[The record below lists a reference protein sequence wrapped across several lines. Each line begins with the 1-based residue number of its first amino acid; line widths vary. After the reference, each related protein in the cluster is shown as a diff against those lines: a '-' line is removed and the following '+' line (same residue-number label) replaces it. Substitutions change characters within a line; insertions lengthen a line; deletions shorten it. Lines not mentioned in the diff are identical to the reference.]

1 MPRMPSS
8 AFSAPPIPEK
18 QAWKALSALCVGL
31 FITLL
36 DQSLVAVALPRITED
51 LGASVNQAVWVS
63 AGYLLTF
70 AVPLLVTGRLGD
82 RFGQR
87 TMYLAGMALFTAAAA
102 ACAFAPTIEALI
114 LARAVQGFGASLLN
128 PQSLSVIN
136 RVFARNRR
144 GAAMGVW
151 SAVASSAGLFG
162 PLIGGLLAGGAGWR
176 WVFLLY
182 LPLGLLSLALV
193 ARWVPRLPTG
203 AGRIDPLSAVVS
215 LVAVSGIVF
224 TLQQGPELGWPLWL
238 WGVLALG
245 VLALFL
251 FVWLQ
256 KRADLRGADAL
267 VPLRLF
273 GIRNFRFGSLAV
285 TTLGFAVYSVNLPV
299 MLYLQLGAGLS
310 AQAAGVLLLPTGLV
324 SVALAPVVGRLTD
337 RLEPGR
343 ISKLGFSA
351 MITAMTLFVVLISQE
366 VLFAWLLVPLV
377 LMGVANALCWSANST
392 ISMRPLPTDLLGAG
406 SGVYNTSRQV
416 GAVLG
421 AAALGA
427 AMQIGLQYTTFAN
440 AMGFSLVLHV
450 AVLVFGLV
458 MVSNFRDDRA
468 EAAPGTSGSTSG

>member
-1 MPRMPSS
+1 MRSA
-8 AFSAPPIPEK
+8 AFSSPPIPEK
-18 QAWKALSALCVGL
+18 RAWKALSALCVGL

-36 DQSLVAVALPRITED
+36 DQSLVVVALPRITED

-63 AGYLLTF
+63 AVYLLTF
-70 AVPLLVTGRLGD
+70 AVPLLVTGRMGD

-87 TMYLAGMALFTAAAA
+87 NMYLVGMALFTLAAA

-114 LARAVQGFGASLLN
+114 LARAVQGFGGSLLN

-136 RVFARNRR
+136 RVFARHRR

-162 PLIGGLLAGGAGWR
+162 PVIGGLLAGGIGWR

-182 LPLGLLSLALV
+182 LPLGLVALALV

-203 AGRIDPLSAVVS
+203 AGRIDLLSAVVS
-215 LVAVSGIVF
+215 LIAVLGIVF

-238 WGVLALG
+238 WGVLAVG
-245 VLALFL
+245 VLALVL
-251 FVWLQ
+251 FVRLQ
-256 KRADLRGADAL
+256 KRADLRGAEAL
-267 VPLRLF
+267 VPLGLF
-273 GIRNFRFGSLAV
+273 KIRNFRFGSLSVA
-285 TTLGFAVYSVNLPV
+285 TLGFAVYSVNLPI

-310 AQAAGVLLLPTGLV
+310 AQAAGLLLLPTALV

-343 ISKLGFSA
+343 ISKIGFTS
-351 MITAMTLFVVLISQE
+351 MITAMVLYVVFISQE
-366 VLFAWLLVPLV
+366 LPFVWLILPLM
-377 LMGVANALCWSANST
+377 LMGAANAMCWSANST
-392 ISMRPLPTDLLGAG
+392 ISMRQLPAELLGAG

-427 AMQIGLQYTTFAN
+427 VMQIGLQHTSFAN
-440 AMGFSLVLHV
+440 AMGFSLILHI
-450 AVLVFGLV
+450 AVLVLGLI
-458 MVSNFRDDRA
+458 MVSNFSDDRP
-468 EAAPGTSGSTSG
+468 EAVSGTSG

>member
-1 MPRMPSS
+1 MRSA
-8 AFSAPPIPEK
+8 AFSSPPIPEK

-36 DQSLVAVALPRITED
+36 DQSLVVVALPRITED

-63 AGYLLTF
+63 AVYLLTF

-87 TMYLAGMALFTAAAA
+87 NMYLAGMALFTLAAA

-114 LARAVQGFGASLLN
+114 LARAVQGFGGSLLN

-136 RVFARNRR
+136 RVFARHRR

-151 SAVASSAGLFG
+151 SAVAGSAGLFG
-162 PLIGGLLAGGAGWR
+162 PVIGGLLAGGVGWR

-182 LPLGLLSLALV
+182 LPLGLVALALV

-203 AGRIDPLSAVVS
+203 VGRIDLLSAVVS
-215 LVAVSGIVF
+215 LVAVLGIVF

-238 WGVLALG
+238 WGVLAVG
-245 VLALFL
+245 VLALVL
-251 FVWLQ
+251 FVRLQ
-256 KRADLRGADAL
+256 RRADLRGAEAL

-273 GIRNFRFGSLAV
+273 RIRNFRFGSLSVA
-285 TTLGFAVYSVNLPV
+285 TLGFAVYSVNLPI

-310 AQAAGVLLLPTGLV
+310 AQAAGLLLLPTAIV

-343 ISKLGFSA
+343 ISKIGFTS
-351 MITAMTLFVVLISQE
+351 MITAMVLYVVFISQE
-366 VLFAWLLVPLV
+366 LPFVWLIIPLM
-377 LMGVANALCWSANST
+377 LMGAANAMCWSANST
-392 ISMRPLPTDLLGAG
+392 ISMRQLPAELLGAG

-427 AMQIGLQYTTFAN
+427 AMQIGLQYTDFAN
-440 AMGFSLVLHV
+440 AMGFSLILHI
-450 AVLVFGLV
+450 AVLVLGLV
-458 MVSNFRDDRA
+458 MVSNFSDDRP
-468 EAAPGTSGSTSG
+468 EVAPRTSG